1 MHNPVNDIKIVSVEK
16 TNNFYLQSPNKLAIQ
31 IDRSQILQEAILAD
45 VKIRAA
51 EYNKLKVSLEAKET
65 KWRKTNTIK
74 QNTRGKL
81 INKSREYKHLTKTA
95 EDKVCEAQEKLKQL

>member
-1 MHNPVNDIKIVSVEK
+1 VTKERIISVE
-16 TNNFYLQSPNKLAIQ
+16 NNNRFYLQSPDRLSIQ
-31 IDRSQILQEAILAD
+31 IDRSKILQEAILVD

-51 EYNKLKVSLEAKET
+51 EYNKLKVNLEEKEN
-65 KWRKTNTIK
+65 KWRKTNTTK

>member
-1 MHNPVNDIKIVSVEK
+1 
-16 TNNFYLQSPNKLAIQ
+16 
-31 IDRSQILQEAILAD
+31 
-45 VKIRAA
+45 
-51 EYNKLKVSLEAKET
+51 LKVTLEEKEN

-95 EDKVCEAQEKLKQL
+95 EDKVCEAHEKLKQL